1 MIVHREWNSSFF
13 IFPRDEQSS
22 MCASAWANRCLLF
35 SNFILSFHFYI
46 KWNQSFFAH
55 TKITLVPVQKDEGNP
70 CVPSPCGPN
79 SQCRV
84 IGNQGAC
91 SCLPNYVG
99 RPPNCRPECTI
110 NAECASNKACRNE
123 RCVDPCIGYCGE
135 NALCSV
141 VKHNPVCTCNTGYEG
156 DPLTRCTITVVPR
169 KI

>member
-1 MIVHREWNSSFF
+1 MRI
-13 IFPRDEQSS
+13 
-22 MCASAWANRCLLF
+22 
-35 SNFILSFHFYI
+35 
-46 KWNQSFFAH
+46 
-55 TKITLVPVQKDEGNP
+55 KITLVPVAKDDGNP

-99 RPPNCRPECTI
+99 RPPTCRPECTI
-110 NAECASNKACRNE
+110 NAECPSNKACRNE

-135 NALCSV
+135 NAICSV

-156 DPLTRCTITVVPR
+156 DPLTRCTITVITC
-169 KI
+169 KINSNYLYHSSHQPHFYGIFSVVYNCRHKICK